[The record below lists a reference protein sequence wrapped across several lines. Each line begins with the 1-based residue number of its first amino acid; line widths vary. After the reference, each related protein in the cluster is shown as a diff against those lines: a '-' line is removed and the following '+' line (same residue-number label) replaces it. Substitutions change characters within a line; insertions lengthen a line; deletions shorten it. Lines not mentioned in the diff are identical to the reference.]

1 MSTSYRLHVT
11 NNSNAFEQFAIYQ
24 NDPDLGVYNVMS
36 LAWFAKGAH
45 PGQHLYFEWNIDY
58 SVMWSEAGLTGSP
71 GNAVKFVIGQEV
83 PVNPSD
89 TDDNGV
95 ELTYADGVPLLQA
108 ATLTAGTPQRGS
120 IYVNELAALPDQNAG
135 LIALAIGGAPAYA
148 APAAR
153 NRLEVF
159 TPHPNYWITAG
170 NFQAGV
176 ALDAEEISSRSQNI
190 AYGNGVNEL
199 WVTFD
204 RGREWSVSE
213 TAS

>member
-11 NNSNAFEQFAIYQ
+11 NNSNSFEQFAIYQ

-45 PGQHLYFEWNIDY
+45 PGQHLLFEWNIDY
-58 SVMWSEAGLTGSP
+58 SVMWSENGVTGSP
-71 GNAVKFVIGQEV
+71 GNVVKFVIGQEV
-83 PVNPSD
+83 SVNPSD

-95 ELTYADGVPLLQA
+95 ELTFANGVPLLQTA
-108 ATLTAGTPQRGS
+108 ALSAGTPQRGN
-120 IYVNELAALPDQNAG
+120 IYVNELASLPDQNVG
-135 LIALAIGGAPAYA
+135 MIGLAIGGAPAYA

-159 TPHPNYWITAG
+159 TPHPNYWVTAG

-176 ALDAEEISSRSQNI
+176 ALDAEEISSRSQNV
-190 AYGNGVNEL
+190 AYGNGVTEL
-199 WVTFD
+199 WVNFD

-213 TAS
+213 TAQ